1 MLLPV
6 DICAALV
13 MSETQQKTD
22 GSPQKSFRRV
32 ARLSGR
38 WVALVAFLVVVFTG
52 GLWWQSRGLESRIL
66 SWIQPHLAADVHIDG
81 LSVSVWR
88 AWPDVEVSLQG
99 VQIEDGLRPG
109 HDFLVMEEVAVRVAW
124 WPLLEDRLEV
134 KSFQLKGGRLD
145 LNRTQDGKQNW
156 VFWKE
161 SDGENQGSKLD
172 GWQVDALALVD
183 VITTGS
189 WATSSNTIEW
199 SAELD
204 QAEVSLASEGEQGF
218 VTRGEVRG
226 RNISVASGQTS
237 WMDNMGLNLK
247 FGGRM
252 ADRGVV
258 LGIQEAVLTGGQVS
272 GRGQEV
278 EVTGTLVARDGLFG
292 LALNAKD
299 AEVKAVERA
308 LPAGVQKAVGSSLAG
323 VSGRADVF
331 LRIGKSALSGT
342 NTPGWSGPTQESWTG
357 GWAAQ
362 VAPSPLVWT
371 QGGAS
376 LEVVSGGL
384 ALWSTKR
391 GWAAQGTQL
400 TGKAA
405 QGEWAANASVTA
417 LGQTLNVHVE
427 GQAVCR
433 PQGLS
438 SWLDPDQKLLG
449 SMRIGDGGSV
459 RWSGALDIRGGGQEP
474 WAVDFDPGA
483 QVHLEG
489 VELRNDASVFVV
501 HEATATSAEDGWKVQ
516 GARFEAP
523 GVEGSAGV
531 NWNATNGEVTVDMS
545 SLDVDRLRLGLEG
558 IEMEG
563 ANGSSTPSVRLWS
576 YTMGGRR
583 MRLGDLEADEWSAS
597 GEWKGDEAKIETLTA
612 AIFDGRVSASG
623 TWDGR
628 VARME
633 GRLVNA
639 DFSELL
645 LGTSGLGQNTL
656 RSEHVQGR
664 IWSEGTLTFEPNRPA
679 SVQWNA
685 DLEVRLEEGQLV
697 EFDLLQAIPSTLA
710 KERKYQFISDAEDLK
725 RRLNRVRFQP
735 ISTHITLSRGLITL
749 APTEVFS
756 DAMDLGV
763 DGWYRLGGE
772 MDFTLDF
779 ALRDLKA
786 DEGEWG
792 PMEEDGLG
800 HRFFLAMR
808 GTMEEPVFGYDRA
821 AHQEHRRNQRQGA
834 WSRLKGVLGTEGPVS
849 DAPDRPVD
857 RLAAPPE
864 EQSKLPVTP
873 DNLPLDDED
882 DFR

>member
-13 MSETQQKTD
+13 MSETEQNTD
-22 GSPQKSFRRV
+22 QSPQESFRRV

-38 WVALVAFLVVVFTG
+38 WIALVVFLVVLFTG
-52 GLWWQSRGLESRIL
+52 GVWWQSRGLENRIL
-66 SWIQPHLAADVHIDG
+66 SWIQPHLAVDVHIDG

-99 VQIEDGLRPG
+99 VKIEDGLRPG
-109 HDFLVMEEVAVRVAW
+109 HDFLAMEEVAVRVAW
-124 WPLLEDRLEV
+124 WPLIEDRLEV

-145 LNRTQDGKQNW
+145 LNRTQDGEQNW

-161 SDGENQGSKLD
+161 SDEENQGSKLD

-183 VITTGS
+183 VNTTGT
-189 WATSSNTIEW
+189 WATASNTIMW

-292 LALNAKD
+292 LALDAKD

-308 LPAGVQKAVGSSLAG
+308 LPSGVQKAVGSSLAG
-323 VSGRADVF
+323 VSGRADVS

-342 NTPGWSGPTQESWTG
+342 NTPGWGGPTQESWTG
-357 GWAAQ
+357 GWAAK

-371 QGGAS
+371 QGGGS

-391 GWAAQGTQL
+391 GWAAQGTQM

-405 QGEWAANASVTA
+405 QGEWAADASVTA
-417 LGQTLNVHVE
+417 RDQVLDVHLE
-427 GQAVCR
+427 GQAVFR

-438 SWLDPDQKLLG
+438 PWLDPDEKRLG
-449 SMRIGDGGSV
+449 SMRIGDRGSV
-459 RWSGALDIRGGGQEP
+459 RWRGALDIRGGGQER
-474 WAVDFDPGA
+474 WAVNFDPGT

-489 VELRNDASVFVV
+489 VELKNDSSVFVV
-501 HEATATSAEDGWKVQ
+501 HEATATSVEDGWQVQ

-523 GVEGSAGV
+523 GVEGSAEV
-531 NWNATNGEVTVDMS
+531 NWNATQGEVTVDLS
-545 SLDVDRLRLGLEG
+545 TLDVDRLRLGLAG
-558 IEMEG
+558 IEMNG
-563 ANGSSTPSVRLWS
+563 TSGSSTPSVRPWS
-576 YTMGGRR
+576 FTMGGRR
-583 MRLGDLEADEWSAS
+583 MRFGDLEADEWSAS
-597 GEWKGDEAKIETLTA
+597 GEWKGDETKVETLNA
-612 AIFDGRVSASG
+612 AIFDGTVSASG
-623 TWDGR
+623 MWDGR

-639 DFSELL
+639 GFSELL
-645 LGTSGLGQNTL
+645 SGTSGLGQNTL
-656 RSEHVQGR
+656 RPEHVRGR
-664 IWSEGTLTFEPNRPA
+664 IWSEGTLTFEPNRSA

-710 KERKYQFISDAEDLK
+710 QERKYQFISDAEDLK

-735 ISTHITLSRGLITL
+735 ISTHITLNRGLITL

-786 DEGEWG
+786 DEDEWG

-821 AHQEHRRNQRQGA
+821 AHQEHRRNQRQSA

-849 DAPDRPVD
+849 EVTDRPVD
-857 RLAAPPE
+857 RLAVPPQE
-864 EQSKLPVTP
+864 KPKPPVTP

>member
-13 MSETQQKTD
+13 MSETQQNTD
-22 GSPQKSFRRV
+22 QSPQESFRRV

-38 WVALVAFLVVVFTG
+38 WIALVVFLVVLFTG
-52 GLWWQSRGLESRIL
+52 GVWWQSRGLENRIL
-66 SWIQPHLAADVHIDG
+66 SWIQPHLAVDIHIDG

-99 VQIEDGLRPG
+99 VKIEDGLRPG
-109 HDFLVMEEVAVRVAW
+109 HDFLAMEEVAVRVAW
-124 WPLLEDRLEV
+124 WPLIEDRLEV

-145 LNRTQDGKQNW
+145 LNRTQDGEQNW

-161 SDGENQGSKLD
+161 SAEENQGSKLD

-183 VITTGS
+183 VNTTGT
-189 WATSSNTIEW
+189 WATASNTIMW

-292 LALNAKD
+292 LALDAKD

-308 LPAGVQKAVGSSLAG
+308 LPSGVQKAVGSSLAG
-323 VSGRADVF
+323 VSGRADVS

-342 NTPGWSGPTQESWTG
+342 NTPGWGGPTQESWTG
-357 GWAAQ
+357 GWAAK

-371 QGGAS
+371 QGGGS

-391 GWAAQGTQL
+391 GWAAQGTQM

-405 QGEWAANASVTA
+405 QGEWAADASVTA
-417 LGQTLNVHVE
+417 RDQVLDVHLE
-427 GQAVCR
+427 GQAVFR

-438 SWLDPDQKLLG
+438 PWLDPDEKRLG
-449 SMRIGDGGSV
+449 SMRIGDRGSV
-459 RWSGALDIRGGGQEP
+459 RWRGALDIRGGGQER
-474 WAVDFDPGA
+474 WAVNFDPGT

-489 VELRNDASVFVV
+489 VELKNDSSVFVV
-501 HEATATSAEDGWKVQ
+501 HEATATSVEDGWQVQ

-523 GVEGSAGV
+523 GVEGSAEV
-531 NWNATNGEVTVDMS
+531 NWNATQGEVTVDLS
-545 SLDVDRLRLGLEG
+545 TLDVDRLRLGLAG
-558 IEMEG
+558 IEMNG
-563 ANGSSTPSVRLWS
+563 TSGSSTPSVRPWS
-576 YTMGGRR
+576 FTMGGRR
-583 MRLGDLEADEWSAS
+583 MRFGDLEADEWSAS
-597 GEWKGDEAKIETLTA
+597 GEWKGDETKVETLNA
-612 AIFDGRVSASG
+612 AIFDGTVSASG
-623 TWDGR
+623 MWDGR

-639 DFSELL
+639 GFSELL
-645 LGTSGLGQNTL
+645 SGTSGLGQNTL
-656 RSEHVQGR
+656 RPEHVRGR
-664 IWSEGTLTFEPNRPA
+664 IWSEGTLTFEPNRSA

-710 KERKYQFISDAEDLK
+710 QERKYQFISDAEDLK

-735 ISTHITLSRGLITL
+735 ISTHITLNRGLITL

-786 DEGEWG
+786 DEDEWG

-821 AHQEHRRNQRQGA
+821 AHQEHRRNQRQSA

-849 DAPDRPVD
+849 EVTDRPVD
-857 RLAAPPE
+857 RLAVPPQE
-864 EQSKLPVTP
+864 KPKPPVTP